1 MLKLLYNKVT
11 GLQLFNFIKK
21 RLQHRCFLVNIAKFL
36 RTPIEEHLQTAASVL
51 LIIKLVGS
59 IGYIYLLYQK
69 DVAWFLLRQFV
80 DVVITYSL
88 LINSRNHSNTFLL
101 LDLQKNRRYCSKGY
115 LFWYY
120 IYTWYILWLIL
131 IVYDI
136 MINVY
141 FNDIQLKTDG
151 KTASEICTVSFQYL
165 WIFFVFLDLWQP
177 GPIKSV
183 LLVIIGWLV
192 GNTVFSTRTHNQ
204 FAFDC
209 MFLSCHAHVSEWI
222 HTLSDTDIQATR
234 EHHILKF
241 R

>member
-51 LIIKLVGS
+51 LIIKLVVS

-69 DVAWFLLRQFV
+69 DNVAWFLLRQFV

-120 IYTWYILWLIL
+120 IYIWYILWLIL
-131 IVYDI
+131 IFYDI

-141 FNDIQLKTDG
+141 FNDIQLNRWKNCFWNLYSIFSVSLNLFCLFG
-151 KTASEICTVSFQYL
+151 PVTARSYKI
-165 WIFFVFLDLWQP
+165 
-177 GPIKSV
+177 SV
-183 LLVIIGWLV
+183 VGNNRLV
-192 GNTVFSTRTHNQ
+192 G
-204 FAFDC
+204 
-209 MFLSCHAHVSEWI
+209 W
-222 HTLSDTDIQATR
+222 
-234 EHHILKF
+234 
-241 R
+241 

>member
-36 RTPIEEHLQTAASVL
+36 RTPIEEHLQTAAPVL
-51 LIIKLVGS
+51 LIIKLVVS

-69 DVAWFLLRQFV
+69 DNVAWFLLRQFV

-120 IYTWYILWLIL
+120 IYIWYILWLIL
-131 IVYDI
+131 IFYDI

-141 FNDIQLKTDG
+141 FNDIQLNRWQNCFWNLYSIFSVSLNLFCLFG
-151 KTASEICTVSFQYL
+151 PVTARSYKI
-165 WIFFVFLDLWQP
+165 
-177 GPIKSV
+177 SV
-183 LLVIIGWLV
+183 VGNNWLV
-192 GNTVFSTRTHNQ
+192 G
-204 FAFDC
+204 
-209 MFLSCHAHVSEWI
+209 W
-222 HTLSDTDIQATR
+222 
-234 EHHILKF
+234 
-241 R
+241 